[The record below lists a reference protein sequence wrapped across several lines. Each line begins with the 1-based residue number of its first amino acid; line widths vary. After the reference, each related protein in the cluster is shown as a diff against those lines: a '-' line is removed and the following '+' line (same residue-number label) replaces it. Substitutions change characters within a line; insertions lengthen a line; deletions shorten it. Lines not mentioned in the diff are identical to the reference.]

1 MLRIKNG
8 FLRSSETFLHHGLTI
23 CLMLALTV
31 PFGIPASAQQTV
43 PGQQTG
49 TSSSSQPEQQPS
61 GNSSQPPSTSQPTS
75 GNQQPSQQGGNAAP
89 VGTAAAPYEK
99 GTGIAAS
106 RPAGVVI
113 APAKQR
119 RTRSLLIR
127 VGLLV
132 GAAAAIGT
140 VVALSK
146 ASPSEPAH

>member
-1 MLRIKNG
+1 L
-8 FLRSSETFLHHGLTI
+8 LHHGLTI
-23 CLMLALTV
+23 CLMMSLAA
-31 PFGIPASAQQTV
+31 PFGVVSSAQQTT

-49 TSSSSQPEQQPS
+49 TTSSSQPEQQQPS
-61 GNSSQPPSTSQPTS
+61 NSSQSPSTSQPAS
-75 GNQQPSQQGGNAAP
+75 GNQQPSQSPQQGGNAAP

-99 GTGIAAS
+99 GIGIAAS

-146 ASPSEPAH
+146 ASPSEPSH